1 MPDLAFVLVVIFV
14 ALVFDFIN
22 GFHDSANSIATIVA
36 TGVLKPRN
44 AVLLAA
50 FWNFA
55 GAFIFSVAVATTI
68 GKNVIDPSS
77 VTLPIILAA
86 LLGAIAWNLI
96 TLYFG
101 IPSSSSHALI
111 GGLIG
116 AGIAGA
122 GLGAIHFMGLKLIF
136 IFIILAPLIG
146 FGCAI
151 LLTVAMMW
159 LLRRASPRKMEW
171 SFKKLQ
177 LVSSSLYSLSHG
189 TNDAQKTMGV
199 ITLVLLT
206 GGLIS
211 EFHVPLW
218 VILSSYT
225 AIALGTFFG
234 GWRIVKTMG
243 LRITKLRPFHG
254 CMAET
259 SGSFVLLGT
268 AHFGIPVSTTHVIS
282 GAIMGV
288 GSVKRSSGVRWQI
301 ARRIVAAWFLT
312 IPLSA
317 LAAGIAYVGV
327 SLIL

>member
-1 MPDLAFVLVVIFV
+1 MADLALVLIIIAV
-14 ALVFDFIN
+14 ALIFDFIN
-22 GFHDSANSIATIVA
+22 GFHDSANSIATVVA
-36 TGVLKPRN
+36 TNVLKPRT

-68 GKNVIDPSS
+68 GKNVIDPLS

-96 TLYFG
+96 TWYFG

-317 LAAGIAYVGV
+317 LAAGIAYFGV

>member
-1 MPDLAFVLVVIFV
+1 MADLALVLIIITV
-14 ALVFDFIN
+14 ALIFDFIN
-22 GFHDSANSIATIVA
+22 GFHDSANSIATVVA
-36 TGVLKPRN
+36 TNVLKPRT

-96 TLYFG
+96 TWYFG

-122 GLGAIHFMGLKLIF
+122 GLGAVHFLGLKLIF

-317 LAAGIAYVGV
+317 LAAGIAYFGV

>member
-77 VTLPIILAA
+77 VTISIILAA
-86 LLGAIAWNLI
+86 LLG
-96 TLYFG
+96 
-101 IPSSSSHALI
+101 
-111 GGLIG
+111 GLIG
-116 AGIAGA
+116 AGMAGA
-122 GLGAIHFMGLKLIF
+122 GIGAVHFSCLKTILVFIVVAPVLGF
-136 IFIILAPLIG
+136 IGAL
-146 FGCAI
+146 
-151 LLTVAMMW
+151 LLTIIMMW
-159 LLRRASPRKMEW
+159 TLRRVSPSRMDW

-177 LVSSSLYSLSHG
+177 LVSSSAYSLSHG

-206 GGLIS
+206 SGMIS
-211 EFHVPLW
+211 EFHVPVW

-234 GWRIVKTMG
+234 GWRIVRTMG

-259 SGSFVLLGT
+259 AGSAVLLST

-282 GAIMGV
+282 GSIMGV
-288 GSVKRSSGVRWQI
+288 GTVRRSSGVRWQI
-301 ARRIVAAWFLT
+301 ARKIVVAWLLT
-312 IPLSA
+312 IPVSA
-317 LAAGIAYVGV
+317 LAGALAYAGL
-327 SLIL
+327 SLVV

>member
-77 VTLPIILAA
+77 VTISIILAA
-86 LLGAIAWNLI
+86 LLGAIMWNLI
-96 TLYFG
+96 TWYFG

-116 AGIAGA
+116 AGMAGA
-122 GLGAIHFMGLKLIF
+122 GIGAVHFSGLKTILVF
-136 IFIILAPLIG
+136 IVVAPVLGFIGAL
-146 FGCAI
+146 
-151 LLTVAMMW
+151 LLTIIMMW
-159 LLRRASPRKMEW
+159 TLRRVSPARMDW

-177 LVSSSLYSLSHG
+177 LVSSSAYSLSHG

-206 GGLIS
+206 SGMIS
-211 EFHVPLW
+211 EFHVPVW

-234 GWRIVKTMG
+234 GWRIVRTMG

-259 SGSFVLLGT
+259 AGSAVLLST

-282 GAIMGV
+282 GSIMGV
-288 GSVKRSSGVRWQI
+288 GTVRRSSGVRWQI
-301 ARRIVAAWFLT
+301 ARKIVVAWLLT
-312 IPLSA
+312 IPVSA
-317 LAAGIAYVGV
+317 LAGALAYAGL
-327 SLIL
+327 SLVV

>member
-68 GKNVIDPSS
+68 GKSVIDPSS
-77 VTLPIILAA
+77 VTISIILAA
-86 LLGAIAWNLI
+86 LLGAIMWNLV
-96 TLYFG
+96 TWYFG

-116 AGIAGA
+116 AGMAGA
-122 GLGAIHFMGLKLIF
+122 GISAVHFSGLKTILVF
-136 IFIILAPLIG
+136 IVVAPVLGFIGAL
-146 FGCAI
+146 
-151 LLTVAMMW
+151 LLTIIMMW
-159 LLRRASPRKMEW
+159 TLRRVSPARMDW

-177 LVSSSLYSLSHG
+177 LVSSSAYSLSHG

-206 GGLIS
+206 SGMIS
-211 EFHVPLW
+211 EFHVPVW

-234 GWRIVKTMG
+234 GWRIVRTMG

-259 SGSFVLLGT
+259 AGSAVLLST
-268 AHFGIPVSTTHVIS
+268 AYFGIPVSTTHVIS
-282 GAIMGV
+282 GSIMGV
-288 GSVKRSSGVRWQI
+288 GTVRRSSGVRWQI
-301 ARRIVAAWFLT
+301 ARKIVVAWLLT
-312 IPLSA
+312 IPVSA
-317 LAAGIAYVGV
+317 LAGALAYAGL
-327 SLIL
+327 SLVV